1 MSGAAPAAG
10 SEGRLSHNIAYFGR
24 ALRAAGLPVGPGTVL
39 DAVRAVGVAGVGA
52 REDFYN
58 VLRAVF
64 VSRHE
69 HQEIFD
75 QAFELFWRRR
85 AQSERL
91 IAMLS
96 PPAPGAEAKDKPKVR
111 KRVEDALFAG
121 VGREHRT
128 KKSEIE
134 VEAHFSASSTDVLRT
149 KDFAQMT
156 AEELALA
163 RRRIAR
169 LRLPDNE
176 IATRRLK
183 ADRKGTT
190 LDLRA
195 SLRASLASGGA
206 FMALRRRGP
215 QARPRPVVA
224 LVDISGSMAD
234 YSRPVL
240 HFLHALTERRGRV
253 HTFLFGT
260 RLTNVTRVLR
270 HRDPDEALEKA
281 GQAAR
286 DWSGGTRIAASLRAF
301 NKIWSR
307 RVMGQNPIVLLITD
321 GLERD
326 ADAMLDVE
334 MDRLRRSGHR
344 LIWLNPLLRYDRFE
358 PKARGIRAMLP
369 HVDAFRPVHN
379 LASLESLVT
388 ALAEE
393 TDALARRPHARGV
406 LPHASSAMAGG

>member
-1 MSGAAPAAG
+1 MSGAASSAG
-10 SEGRLSHNIAYFGR
+10 TEGRLSENIAYFGR

-39 DAVRAVGVAGVGA
+39 DAARALDAAGIGG

-64 VSRHE
+64 VNRRE

-75 QAFELFWRRR
+75 QAFQLFWRRR

-96 PPAPGAEAKDKPKVR
+96 PPAPGAEAKEKPRLR

-121 VGREHRT
+121 VGREQRT

-134 VEAHFSASSTDVLRT
+134 VKAHFTASSEDVLRT
-149 KDFAQMT
+149 KDFAQMS
-156 AEELALA
+156 AQEMALA
-163 RRRIAR
+163 RQRIAR
-169 LRLPDNE
+169 LRLPDDE
-176 IATRRLK
+176 VSTRRLK
-183 ADRKGTT
+183 PERKGRAF
-190 LDLRA
+190 DLR
-195 SLRASLASGGA
+195 STLRASLASGGA
-206 FMALRRRGP
+206 FMPLRKKGP
-215 QARPRPVVA
+215 SVRPRPVVA

-281 GQAAR
+281 GKVAQ

-326 ADAMLDVE
+326 ADATLELE

-379 LASLESLVT
+379 LASLEALVS
-388 ALAEE
+388 ALGREAEK
-393 TDALARRPHARGV
+393 APQRLGGSNAAH
-406 LPHASSAMAGG
+406 HSSAGRPGG

>member
-1 MSGAAPAAG
+1 
-10 SEGRLSHNIAYFGR
+10 
-24 ALRAAGLPVGPGTVL
+24 
-39 DAVRAVGVAGVGA
+39 
-52 REDFYN
+52 
-58 VLRAVF
+58 
-64 VSRHE
+64 
-69 HQEIFD
+69 
-75 QAFELFWRRR
+75 
-85 AQSERL
+85 
-91 IAMLS
+91 
-96 PPAPGAEAKDKPKVR
+96 
-111 KRVEDALFAG
+111 
-121 VGREHRT
+121 
-128 KKSEIE
+128 
-134 VEAHFSASSTDVLRT
+134 
-149 KDFAQMT
+149 
-156 AEELALA
+156 
-163 RRRIAR
+163 
-169 LRLPDNE
+169 RLPDNE

-183 ADRKGTT
+183 ADKKGATF
-190 LDLRA
+190 DLRA

-206 FMALRRRGP
+206 FMALRKRGP
-215 QARPRPVVA
+215 RARPRPVVA

-326 ADAMLDVE
+326 ADAMLEVE

-379 LASLESLVT
+379 LASLEALVS

-393 TDALARRPHARGV
+393 ADERARGANRRSARRHS
-406 LPHASSAMAGG
+406 SSAMAGG